1 MGTVAQPV
9 RHNYA
14 RFTSDVLQRSQIC
27 GIGSDEGREKKR
39 KEKRGER
46 HDSIAAL
53 PTYEFVPIWLHFLAV
68 SSPRSEEL
76 NKSLEVGRLPCS
88 QRKKPF
94 FFTMMTCRSKS
105 CSGWCTAVH
114 MVNKLTDLPA
124 MASSNVL
131 SLSSMAEAAATSA
144 KRVAN
149 RANIFK

>member
-94 FFTMMTCRSKS
+94 FFHHDDVSKQELQWVVHGSAHGQQTHRFASDGIIERLVVEFHGRSRGDEREEG
-105 CSGWCTAVH
+105 CE
-114 MVNKLTDLPA
+114 
-124 MASSNVL
+124 SS
-131 SLSSMAEAAATSA
+131 EH
-144 KRVAN
+144 
-149 RANIFK
+149 FQ